1 MATKAAKETKSVHE
15 IVTDKIL
22 AMLEAGVAPWRKP
35 WSCRGP
41 KNGVSNKP
49 YRGMNTLLLGMTPYT
64 DSRWFTFRQITEL
77 GGTVRKGEKS
87 SLVTFWRFLDAKP
100 KGEDEDQEGGKA
112 HAMLRYY
119 LVFNLEQCE
128 GLNLPAEEQVASE
141 IAAPEEVQYLVD
153 AYLIAG
159 GPSLRFG
166 GNRACYAPMLD
177 RIDMPKP
184 EQFESDKAY
193 ASTLLHEVGHS
204 TGHSSRLGRF
214 GAVNCVHSGME
225 YGLEELTAEL
235 FSAMVAGSLG
245 LDLDLNQSAAYLDHW
260 AKAIRADKTMIV
272 KAAGAAQK
280 AVDLFMGQE
289 VAKPIAA

>member
-1 MATKAAKETKSVHE
+1 MASKAPKESKSVHE

-22 AMLEAGVAPWRKP
+22 AMLEAGVAPWRQP
-35 WSCRGP
+35 WNNRGP

-49 YRGMNTLLLGMTPYT
+49 YRGMNTLLLGMMPYT
-64 DSRWFTFRQITEL
+64 DSRWFTFRQITEM

-100 KGEDEDQEGGKA
+100 KGEDEDQEGKA

-119 LVFNLEQCE
+119 LVFNASQCE
-128 GLNLPAEEQVASE
+128 GLNLPAEEQLASE

-153 AYLIAG
+153 AYLMAG

-204 TGHSSRLGRF
+204 TGHSSRLARF
-214 GAVNCVHSGME
+214 GAVDCVHGGTS
-225 YGLEELTAEL
+225 YGQEELVAEL

-245 LDLDLNQSAAYLDHW
+245 LDLGLEQSAAYLDHW
-260 AKAIRADKTMIV
+260 AKAIRADKTLII

-280 AVDLFMGQE
+280 AMDLFMGRE
-289 VAKPIAA
+289 LAKPIAA